1 MENKNTIIALVL
13 MLVVWVGFT
22 LYSQTQVDQA
32 SVQSE
37 TVSSNEKQVK
47 TVVSASLEPKMVRDT
62 LPVSDHTLKDIKI
75 REITVETDNY
85 IAVFSNAGANLKSFQ
100 LKKYKETAKEGAGFV
115 NLVLNPLQPTLTS
128 AGEGFLFFRKD
139 DLFQANVEEDYIY
152 IKPGDKKE
160 LSFQVVNDHG
170 ITLVKKYSL
179 EGSGYHFPTQI
190 LVYNNSDKTVD
201 GKISLSLVNPFER
214 LNESSSLSFVGPATL
229 VKDDVDTVKKKAIEE
244 TVEYGDDI
252 IWTAFED
259 EYFMSAIVPLDN
271 ALESLKIYR
280 EGNSI
285 LNQVKAPLQTLLPQT
300 SVSFDYFV
308 YMGPR
313 DPGILES
320 VNYRLSEI
328 IDFGIFDFIARPLLF
343 VLNFFYSFV
352 GNYGVAIIL
361 LTVVI
366 KIVFWPLTQ
375 KSYSSMKAMQTLQ
388 PEMQKIREKF
398 KNDKERLNREIME
411 LYKTK
416 RVNPLGG
423 CLPMLIQIPVFFA
436 LYKVLLG
443 NIDLRHAPFA
453 FWITDLSAK
462 DPYYI
467 TPIIMGGTMFLQ
479 QKMTPS
485 TMDPTQAKIFMVMPI
500 VFTFLFLNFPSGLV
514 IYWLVNNVLT
524 ILQQY
529 LINKS
534 AVKI

>member
-32 SVQSE
+32 PGSSE
-37 TVSSNEKQVK
+37 
-47 TVVSASLEPKMVRDT
+47 SAISTENQAKAEISPSPEPKIQADVYPGT
-62 LPVSDHTLKDIKI
+62 GKISKDVKV
-75 REITVETDNY
+75 REITVETDNF
-85 IAVFSNAGANLKSFQ
+85 IAVFSNVGANLKSFQ
-100 LKKYKETAKEGAGFV
+100 LKKYKETAKDGAGFI
-115 NLVLNPLQPTLTS
+115 NLVPDPLQHTLTN
-128 AGEGFLFFRKD
+128 AGEGFLFSGKD
-139 DLFQANVEEDYIY
+139 DLFQPNVEEDYFF
-152 IKPGDKKE
+152 IKPGEKKD
-160 LSFQVVNDHG
+160 LSFQFVNDHG
-170 ITLVKKYSL
+170 VTLVKKYSL
-179 EGSGYHFPTQI
+179 EGDGYHFSTQI
-190 LVYNNSDKTVD
+190 LVYNNSEKTVD
-201 GKISLSLVNPFER
+201 GKISLALVNSFER

-229 VKDDVDTVKKKAIEE
+229 VNDDVDTIKKKAIEK

-280 EGNSI
+280 DGNSI
-285 LNQVKAPLQTLLPQT
+285 FNQVKAPLQTLLPQT
-300 SVSFDYFV
+300 SISFDYLV

-313 DPGILES
+313 DPGILET

-352 GNYGVAIIL
+352 GNYGIAIIL

-453 FWITDLSAK
+453 LWITDLSAK

-514 IYWLVNNVLT
+514 IYWLVNNILT

-534 AVKI
+534 AVKP